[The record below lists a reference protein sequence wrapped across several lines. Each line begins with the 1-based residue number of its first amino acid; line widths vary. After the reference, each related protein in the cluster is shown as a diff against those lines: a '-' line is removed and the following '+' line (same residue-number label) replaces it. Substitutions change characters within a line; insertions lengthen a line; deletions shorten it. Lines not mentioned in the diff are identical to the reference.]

1 MTNLVIAQTTQQ
13 SGDWDDT
20 TTWGGAVPATNANIV
35 IAHTI
40 DVDDSRSCNSLT
52 INSGARLNVN
62 ASLTVAT
69 TSSND
74 GKLYIYNGGTL
85 TQTAGDFT
93 NNNDLQVKKGG
104 IMVFSDAGTT
114 LTNTGNLELLS
125 SKTLFGSLLLSG
137 TYTESGSGTI
147 FYRRYV
153 AATDYWDLIGSP
165 LSGNTLFDFI
175 DANEDIATN
184 GSSPTA
190 YAIGTYT
197 NTSVASGTNGGW
209 SNYTSDNIGSSGN
222 LISGKGYQMATS
234 GTTTGAEIKFD
245 GTLLTA
251 DVARTLTTNEGGT
264 TSINDGTK
272 WELVAN
278 PYASYVSVASY
289 VNAHKNSQMHASHA
303 AVYGWDGVQYDTY
316 NLSDAGGN
324 IAPGQGFMVG
334 VRGSSG
340 DTQTFTFTTAMH
352 TTTGSGDFSEYN
364 PVNDRAELFIALD
377 QNNTNRQTK

>member
-1 MTNLVIAQTTQQ
+1 M
-13 SGDWDDT
+13 
-20 TTWGGAVPATNANIV
+20 GGAVPATNANIV

-74 GKLYIYNGGTL
+74 GKIYIYNGGTF

-104 IMVFSDAGTT
+104 VMVFSDAGTT
-114 LTNTGNLELLS
+114 LTNTGILELQS

-137 TYTESGSGTI
+137 TYTETGSGTI
-147 FYRRYV
+147 YYRRYV
-153 AATDYWDLIGSP
+153 AGTDYWDLIGSP
-165 LSGNTLFDFI
+165 LSGNSLFDFI

-209 SNYTSDNIGSSGN
+209 STITLIMLVLQETLFQVEDIRWQQLLLLLVLKLN
-222 LISGKGYQMATS
+222 LTVHY
-234 GTTTGAEIKFD
+234 
-245 GTLLTA
+245 
-251 DVARTLTTNEGGT
+251 
-264 TSINDGTK
+264 
-272 WELVAN
+272 
-278 PYASYVSVASY
+278 
-289 VNAHKNSQMHASHA
+289 
-303 AVYGWDGVQYDTY
+303 
-316 NLSDAGGN
+316 
-324 IAPGQGFMVG
+324 
-334 VRGSSG
+334 
-340 DTQTFTFTTAMH
+340 
-352 TTTGSGDFSEYN
+352 
-364 PVNDRAELFIALD
+364 
-377 QNNTNRQTK
+377 